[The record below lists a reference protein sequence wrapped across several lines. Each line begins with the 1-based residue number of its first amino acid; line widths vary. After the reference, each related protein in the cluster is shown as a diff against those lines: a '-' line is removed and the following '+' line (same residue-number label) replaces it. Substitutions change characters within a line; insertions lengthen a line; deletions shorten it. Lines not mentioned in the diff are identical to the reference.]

1 MSSRKLLYNKDLL
14 HLLIQLIP
22 ISTTEPASPE
32 FGFELLSLRPRRSTE
47 KSLSTLVSC
56 SSHSNVVFA
65 GGRQGYSLVADGPL
79 PPRLS
84 PARQRPP
91 RGAAGWQVHL
101 PGVPTHPRRPAL
113 PRPAPA
119 AVAGARGEA
128 ALPADG
134 GVSASVPRPG
144 HRAQRSQAEEVR
156 LRRLSEVSLALY
168 FIVWLK

>member
-1 MSSRKLLYNKDLL
+1 M
-14 HLLIQLIP
+14 
-22 ISTTEPASPE
+22 EPASPE
-32 FGFELLSLRPRRSTE
+32 FGFELLSLRSNMIRSRRSTE
-47 KSLSTLVSC
+47 KTLSTLVSC

-79 PPRLS
+79 PPRLP

-91 RGAAGWQVHL
+91 RGAVGWQVHL

-168 FIVWLK
+168 FIVWLKQKS